1 MAIHLRHMKSP
12 GESALLLKQD
22 KGYLILGD
30 ALIGKPPGELR
41 LLPAEKFA
49 DVNKAKESL
58 TRLLDYEYEAIL
70 TGDGASIL
78 SGGKDAVWRA
88 VGPSLHY

>member
-1 MAIHLRHMKSP
+1 MAIHLRNMKSP

-22 KGYLILGD
+22 RSYLILGD
-30 ALIGKPPGELR
+30 ALIGKPAGELR

-58 TRLLDYEYEAIL
+58 KRLLDYEYEAVL
-70 TGDGASIL
+70 AGDGTSIL
-78 SGGKDAVWRA
+78 SGGKDAIRRA
-88 VGPSLHY
+88 LTG